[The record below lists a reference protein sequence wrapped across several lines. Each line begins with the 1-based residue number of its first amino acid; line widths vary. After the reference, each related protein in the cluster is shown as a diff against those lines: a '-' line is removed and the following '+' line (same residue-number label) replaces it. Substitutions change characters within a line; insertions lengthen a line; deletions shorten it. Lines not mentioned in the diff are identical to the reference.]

1 SFIVTINATGTA
13 SSVNDYNFTFPLD
26 LTIPDSSQ
34 GSLEIIIPIILD
46 TLADDGETIQLNIE
60 APVDVVIP
68 NPTTTVTITDPPADQ
83 AQITLGSAA
92 YNVSETAGT
101 LTVTVNYIN
110 PGASFDV
117 TIDALVSSTATADV
131 DYVNIFPYTLNI
143 PATSQGSLEFTIEI
157 IADSIEEGD
166 EFIDLTLT
174 APGSVIVGLSS
185 TTITIAGEL
194 FVENVISIT
203 PVIHLYPN
211 PSNEYIN
218 LVSDVMINSIQ
229 IFNQVGQQVITE
241 KFIPVM
247 MKVIDATALTNG
259 MYQMVIHTERGKQSM
274 RFVVSH

>member
-1 SFIVTINATGTA
+1 
-13 SSVNDYNFTFPLD
+13 
-26 LTIPDSSQ
+26 
-34 GSLEIIIPIILD
+34 
-46 TLADDGETIQLNIE
+46 
-60 APVDVVIP
+60 
-68 NPTTTVTITDPPADQ
+68 
-83 AQITLGSAA
+83 
-92 YNVSETAGT
+92 
-101 LTVTVNYIN
+101 
-110 PGASFDV
+110 
-117 TIDALVSSTATADV
+117 
-131 DYVNIFPYTLNI
+131 
-143 PATSQGSLEFTIEI
+143 GSLEFTIEI
-157 IADSIEEGD
+157 IADSLEEGD

-174 APGSVIVGLSS
+174 APGSVSVGLSS

-194 FVENVISIT
+194 FVENVISIS